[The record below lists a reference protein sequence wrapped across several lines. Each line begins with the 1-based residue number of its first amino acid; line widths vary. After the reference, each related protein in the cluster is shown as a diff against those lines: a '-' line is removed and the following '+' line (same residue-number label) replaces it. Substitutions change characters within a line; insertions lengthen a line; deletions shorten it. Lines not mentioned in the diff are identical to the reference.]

1 MWKEKT
7 NMKKED
13 TQIKAYMGEDTV
25 FNGSLTFDG
34 TVRIDGKFEGQVI
47 TEDTLI
53 IGESGHLVA
62 EISAGTVICMGR
74 VEGTVMAS
82 KKVEIHSTSR
92 VVGNV
97 KSPALYI
104 ELGGVLDGACDM
116 TGKETKIIPLVKAE
130 EKEKGKEKKPAGKT
144 QNA

>member
-1 MWKEKT
+1 MWKGKE
-7 NMKKED
+7 NMKKD
-13 TQIKAYMGEDTV
+13 DAQIKAYMGEDTV

-53 IGESGHLVA
+53 VGETGHLIA
-62 EISAGTVICMGR
+62 EISAGTVVCMGR

-82 KKVEIHSTSR
+82 KKVEIYSTSK

-104 ELGGVLDGACDM
+104 EMGGVLDGTCDM
-116 TGKETKIIPLVKAE
+116 TGKESKIIPLVKTE
-130 EKEKGKEKKPAGKT
+130 EKEKKSINQPKNG
-144 QNA
+144 

>member
-1 MWKEKT
+1 
-7 NMKKED
+7 MKKDD

-34 TVRIDGKFEGQVI
+34 TVRIDGKFEGKVI

-53 IGESGHLVA
+53 IGETGHLMA

-82 KKVEIHSTSR
+82 KKVEIHSTSK

-104 ELGGVLDGACDM
+104 ELGGVLDGSCDM
-116 TGKETKIIPLVKAE
+116 TGKETKIIPLVKTE
-130 EKEKGKEKKPAGKT
+130 EKEKKVAGQTPKS
-144 QNA
+144 